1 MQQCVYWYIG
11 ISLHIR
17 PLDGEGPLGPQGLQ
31 DLQGS
36 CNPFGRRGGLRR
48 QGAPSSHVE
57 IIMVYV

>member
-17 PLDGEGPLGPQGLQ
+17 PLKGEGPLGPQGLQ

-36 CNPFGRRGGLRR
+36 CNPCGRGGGGFAVKGPQVHMLK
-48 QGAPSSHVE
+48 
-57 IIMVYV
+57 